1 MAPTPLRLF
10 PRRVVLYHKCCNNT
24 ERMNQTVICLSP
36 NTGLFLVAFTRFYL
50 NAFVSAGGW
59 WWGGGG
65 WQSGK
70 VGGRRRGLSADWFIC
85 AAYLPL
91 GWQAQRKRRRAGEG
105 HEAVRGGGHMEP
117 QGQQG
122 ARSEQQRQA
131 WKMMVNMHRE
141 QPNGFLQSAHWDR
154 RYPSQPRA
162 IQTGFPHWCLK
173 PIRTTESRGTPF
185 IPPLER
191 GMRRVF
197 DAPREKSLG
206 ASLRSTAPPSVRTHR
221 SRCWRSGAPQKKT
234 QEERCWRDATGPS
247 CRCGL
252 RCASWCSAGSTFS
265 PDTDSL
271 ATKTLWPRCWGRGT
285 CGART
290 RRASICTG

>member
-1 MAPTPLRLF
+1 MLLCRL
-10 PRRVVLYHKCCNNT
+10 
-24 ERMNQTVICLSP
+24 
-36 NTGLFLVAFTRFYL
+36 
-50 NAFVSAGGW
+50 GG
-59 WWGGGG
+59 GGGG

-221 SRCWRSGAPQKKT
+221 SRCWRKRRATKEDARRKMLA
-234 QEERCWRDATGPS
+234 RCYRAKLSVWAALCVLVLCWFYVFPGYSLPRDKDIVAEVLRQGDVWRKNQTGIDLY
-247 CRCGL
+247 RLVWGL
-252 RCASWCSAGSTFS
+252 RFLSSVWRYGFVT
-265 PDTDSL
+265 
-271 ATKTLWPRCWGRGT
+271 WGLLVLRDPQ
-285 CGART
+285 
-290 RRASICTG
+290 S